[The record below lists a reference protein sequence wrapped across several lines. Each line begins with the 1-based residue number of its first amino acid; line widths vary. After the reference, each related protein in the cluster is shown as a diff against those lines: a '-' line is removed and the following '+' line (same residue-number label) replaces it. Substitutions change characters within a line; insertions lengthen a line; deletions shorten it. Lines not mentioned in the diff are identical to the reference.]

1 MGLLYTLFIQ
11 SFDTSLF
18 FIVHDVNLAANDL
31 DNGLMETSKWALQWK
46 MSVNHDPLKEVQ
58 EVVFSRKVFKKSII
72 FHYYSIIVSLTQPM
86 GKNF

>member
-1 MGLLYTLFIQ
+1 
-11 SFDTSLF
+11 
-18 FIVHDVNLAANDL
+18 
-31 DNGLMETSKWALQWK
+31 METSKWALQWK

-58 EVVFSRKVFKKSII
+58 EVVFSRKVLKKSII

>member
-18 FIVHDVNLAANDL
+18 FIVHDVNLAANNL

-58 EVVFSRKVFKKSII
+58 EVVFSGKVLKKSII